1 MNDEERLQEINE
13 VLSELSELAMDRIL
27 LVEGPRD
34 KDALNALGII
44 GRTYMVQSEGGPL
57 KASEFVAENG
67 NKAVILT
74 DWDRKGGTIA
84 SDLSRNLSALGAE
97 YDTSIRS
104 RLSMLCKKYIKD
116 VESLDSLVERMTS
129 DISGILRE

>member
-1 MNDEERLQEINE
+1 VNDEERLQEINE